1 VSQPA
6 RFSQIARREIAQ
18 ALRDIERRRA
28 REALS
33 EAVQRAAQRLGENP
47 SLGSVRP
54 PFSPRFRFW
63 SLPRFGYVL
72 AYDPDSVPVEIL
84 RCVHTRRDLPQI
96 LGELLA

>member
-18 ALRDIERRRA
+18 ALRDIEHRRT

-33 EAVQRAAQRLGENP
+33 EAAQRLGENP

-63 SLPRFGYVL
+63 SLPRFGYIL
-72 AYDPDSVPVEIL
+72 AYDPNSDPVEIL